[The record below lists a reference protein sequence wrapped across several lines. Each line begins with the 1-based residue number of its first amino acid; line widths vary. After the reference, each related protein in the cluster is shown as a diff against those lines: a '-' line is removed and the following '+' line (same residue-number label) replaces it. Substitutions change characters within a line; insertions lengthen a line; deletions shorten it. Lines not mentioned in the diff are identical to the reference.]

1 MEEKEFP
8 LNEEKIKV
16 LLEMDVE
23 IGEENLR
30 NCILDMALEMFKD
43 VGLVY
48 EKSDI
53 LLLPKEELTNR
64 NVIRLDELFR
74 LFGYYY
80 FNKYRD
86 NSNVARNFRKFIS
99 KYRIRSINNCPHVRK
114 INMSQKEIEECKK
127 SNSIDVNKNTNLHF
141 IISEKEHN
149 RIFNK
154 NVKNEAGDLYYIY
167 YRTGTPI
174 FTNKEEEYYEICC
187 IEENKLNNEII
198 KFYNK
203 KDEYE
208 LIKKIEMNREK
219 LRNKCKLYRNLES
232 GNYKISNNELLGIG
246 TNLANL
252 KLIDYDEEK
261 KKHEQVGGIHFLDL
275 IDIYRQNWE
284 EDKNFYDKWKYGIK
298 HIESNNYI
306 PSRCEAFCPYY
317 KECNTAGS
325 IIDTLKINNKNRIIR
340 NEKETK
346 FKELDIV
353 RSELKVEHRNS
364 INKCLNNNEE
374 TKFLKLIKC
383 QTGIGK
389 TRTTMELLKKCININ
404 KRIIYATPTIEAKR
418 EFVKLLKEN
427 NIRHIMTP
435 DFGEIKEKTLKDKI
449 EHNQKLGMYNT
460 LKDLLNAYLEDESI
474 SSEDKEIIENHINF
488 KERWKSYNIV
498 VSTHKMLQYIE
509 YIPTDLVI
517 IDEDYIEKSGYNTAS
532 VSFGD
537 LEYLV
542 EKTKFTGNLIK
553 KKINQIETIKYKTLD
568 SIKPIRVGNE
578 KRKKIEEECTN
589 IETKFNVIS
598 FLESEMIYLYNP
610 TDNKNDEINSDTIIS
625 FMSAND
631 LPNNNII
638 ILSATMNREMYER
651 KYRDTRNIEYIEL
664 PKCEYYGNVYQF
676 FKLSYSKNCL
686 EEHEGILDRIKSM
699 HKNIPIITYKKY
711 CSGENE
717 YNFGAINGL
726 NSLQGQDLVVVGTYR
741 RNIVYYLTLAYDI
754 YGKKYDTSDFE
765 VDYMDIERNDFT
777 FKFCT
782 FKDETLRNI
791 ELWSVYSEQE
801 QAIGRARLVNPEN
814 SNTNVYVYSGYPAE
828 QAKLCIED
836 PSIIEVDYSI
846 VDD

>member
-1 MEEKEFP
+1 MEKKEFP

-64 NVIRLDELFR
+64 NAIRLDELFR
-74 LFGYYY
+74 IFGYYY

-99 KYRIRSINNCPHVRK
+99 KYGIRIINNCPHVKK

-127 SNSIDVNKNTNLHF
+127 SNFIDVNRNTNLHF
-141 IISEKEHN
+141 IISEEEHN

-208 LIKKIEMNREK
+208 LTKKVEINREK
-219 LRNKCKLYRNLES
+219 LSSKCKLYRNLES
-232 GNYKISNNELLGIG
+232 GNYEINNDKLLGIG
-246 TNLANL
+246 TNLVNL
-252 KLIDYDEEK
+252 KLIDYDEGK

-275 IDIYRQNWE
+275 IGIYRQNWE
-284 EDKNFYDKWKYGIK
+284 EDKSFLDKWKYTIK
-298 HIESNNYI
+298 HIESNNYA
-306 PSRCEAFCPYY
+306 PSRCESFCPYY
-317 KECNTAGS
+317 KECNTAGN
-325 IIDTLKINNKNRIIR
+325 IIDTLKINNKNRIIK

-346 FKELDIV
+346 FEELDIV
-353 RSELKVEHRNS
+353 RNDLKIEQKNS
-364 INKCLNNNEE
+364 INECLNNNEE
-374 TKFLKLIKC
+374 TKLLKLVKC
-383 QTGIGK
+383 QTGAGK
-389 TRTTMELLKKCININ
+389 TTTTMELLKEFINMDKC
-404 KRIIYATPTIEAKR
+404 IIYATPTIEAKR
-418 EFVKLLKEN
+418 EFVELLKEN
-427 NIRHIMTP
+427 NIKHIMTP
-435 DFGEIKEKTLKDKI
+435 DFKGIKEKSLKDEI
-449 EHNQKLGMYNT
+449 EYNQELGMHNR
-460 LKDLLNAYLEDESI
+460 LKDLLNTCMEDESI

-488 KERWKSYNIV
+488 KERSKNYNIV
-498 VSTHKMLQYIE
+498 VSTHKMLQYIN
-509 YIPTDLVI
+509 YIPADLVI

-537 LEYLV
+537 LDYIIERT
-542 EKTKFTGNLIK
+542 EITGNLIK
-553 KKINQIETIKYKTLD
+553 RKINQIKDIKYKTLD
-568 SIKPIRVGNE
+568 NIKPIRVGNE

-589 IETKFNVIS
+589 IKTNFNVIS
-598 FLESEMIYLYNP
+598 FLESEMIYFYNP
-610 TDNKNDEINSDTIIS
+610 IDNKSDEINSDTVIN

-631 LPNNNII
+631 LPNRNII

-651 KYRDTRNIEYIEL
+651 KYGNNRNIEYIEL
-664 PKCEYYGNVYQF
+664 PKCKYYGNIYQF
-676 FKLSYSKNCL
+676 FKLSYSKRSI
-686 EEHEGILDRIKSM
+686 EEHEGILDRIKSRYE
-699 HKNIPIITYKKY
+699 NVPIITYKKY
-711 CSGENE
+711 CSEENE

-726 NSLQGQDLVVVGTYR
+726 NSLQGQDLVVIGSHR
-741 RNIVYYLTLAYDI
+741 KNIVYYLMLAYDI
-754 YGKKYDTSDFE
+754 YGKKYNTSDFE
-765 VDYMDIERNDFT
+765 LDYIDIERNDFT
-777 FKFCT
+777 FKFYT

-828 QAKLCIED
+828 QAQLCIED